1 VPPKLYDP
9 SKEKELTEL
18 EKQYAELEQLTS
30 PVNFELEQELENAMK
45 EMRRSIQKSKHEQKK
60 YNEMYAQKR
69 QEGQE
74 LLEAAKAELEE
85 LFKTQEAAK
94 FLKCK
99 SRVESTRQ
107 QLYNYNKLFENC
119 RYTANLILGYI
130 QKKLLQANPGEK
142 TLIDAALR
150 RVKKKIS
157 QSVIEQLGKLKFDFQ
172 EYVGKVWYLRD
183 QAEDEGN
190 LLKKLKHCQTE
201 NQITTAG
208 LGESRHTGKYV
219 SQDCIG
225 YYFAG

>member
-1 VPPKLYDP
+1 
-9 SKEKELTEL
+9 
-18 EKQYAELEQLTS
+18 
-30 PVNFELEQELENAMK
+30 
-45 EMRRSIQKSKHEQKK
+45 
-60 YNEMYAQKR
+60 MYAQKR

-85 LFKTQEAAK
+85 LFKTQEKEIAKTKRKLPGK

-99 SRVESTRQ
+99 SRVESTWQ

-142 TLIDAALR
+142 TLIDKALR
-150 RVKKKIS
+150 WVKKKIS
-157 QSVIEQLGKLKFDFQ
+157 QSVIEQLGQLKFDFE
-172 EYVGKVWYLRD
+172 EYVGQVWYWRD
-183 QAEDEGN
+183 QAEDERN

-208 LGESRHTGKYV
+208 LGKVDKLVSTCHKTVLDIILQVKAAMHEALSHFNADKRWSRWMDQQLADIYEHVRKNQNKGL
-219 SQDCIG
+219 G
-225 YYFAG
+225 A